1 MAGGGMG
8 MGGMRSFTQDTDK
21 IKGAKIN
28 KDTLM
33 RVLKYAKPYKWF
45 LALFLVFIII
55 DALIGAWT
63 PLLFKAIIDKWI
75 PNKDTGNV
83 IFYAGLT
90 ALLSIISA
98 LLSIA
103 QRWVST
109 KIGQGVIFDLQ
120 NQLFE
125 HIQKQSLAF
134 FSRTKTGALVQ
145 RINGDV
151 MGAQAVFTNTLSSI
165 FSNTLSVVFTLAAM
179 LSMSWQLTLIAL
191 LLIPA
196 FIFPAKLVG
205 PKLSQLMRESYDLK
219 ADATQLSNERFNVSG
234 ALLAKSYGDPKVD
247 AQLYAEQI
255 GKVRDLSIKQA
266 LTGSFMRVMI
276 GTVSAI
282 ALAVVYGFGG
292 VMAIKETITVGVVV
306 ALASYLNRL
315 YGPITSLSNIQVDV
329 LTALV
334 SFERVFEILDLEPSV
349 KELPNPEDLR
359 TFVADNGSS
368 ITFENVSFRYPK
380 DSEVSLGSLETI
392 SDERGDS
399 DEMILKNISFNIEP
413 GQMVALVGPSG
424 AGKSTL
430 SGLISRMYDPNEG
443 TVSIAGKSLRDVSL
457 DSIRETVGVV
467 SQDAHMFHDTIAAN
481 LRYAKP
487 DATEE
492 EMIFALKEAYIYN
505 LVEDLPQ
512 GLETVI
518 GDRGY
523 RLSGGER
530 QRLAI
535 ARLLLKSP
543 NIVVLDE
550 ATAHLDSE
558 SEHFIQEAFET
569 ALAGR
574 TSVVIAHR
582 LSTIRKADKI
592 IVLKS
597 GEVVEMGTHDELIA
611 KEDGVYH
618 ELHDLQFSD
627 D

>member
-1 MAGGGMG
+1 MAGGG
-8 MGGMRSFTQDTDK
+8 MGGMRSFTQDTEK

-28 KDTLM
+28 KDTVI

-75 PNKDTGNV
+75 PTKDTGNV

-90 ALLSIISA
+90 AILSIISA

-151 MGAQAVFTNTLSSI
+151 MGAQSVFTNTLSSI

-196 FIFPAKLVG
+196 FILPAKIVG
-205 PKLSQLMRESYDLK
+205 PKLSLLMRESYDLK

-247 AQLYAEQI
+247 AQLYADQI

-349 KELPNPEDLR
+349 KELPDAEDLR
-359 TFVADNGSS
+359 PFVAQNGSS
-368 ITFENVSFRYPK
+368 ITFDDVSFRYPK

-392 SDERGDS
+392 SDDRGDS
-399 DEMILKNISFNIEP
+399 DDMILKNITFNIEP

-443 TVSIAGKSLRDVSL
+443 TISIAGKSLREVSL

-467 SQDAHMFHDTIAAN
+467 SQDAHMFHDTIASN

-543 NIVVLDE
+543 DIVVLDE

>member
-1 MAGGGMG
+1 